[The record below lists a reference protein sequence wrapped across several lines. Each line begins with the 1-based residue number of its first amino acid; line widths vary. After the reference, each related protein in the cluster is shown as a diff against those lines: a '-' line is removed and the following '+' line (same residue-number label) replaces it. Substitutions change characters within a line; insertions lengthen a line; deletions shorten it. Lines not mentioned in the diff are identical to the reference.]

1 MFEAFLRIESFR
13 LKFCQ
18 TKRQTSGKAK
28 RKKTVGR
35 LISSREQMVIGQT
48 NEFSLMYINITEGHK
63 DHMTRV
69 CQYAK
74 VVLI

>member
-1 MFEAFLRIESFR
+1 MFEAFLRIESLR

-35 LISSREQMVIGQT
+35 LISEQMVIGQT

-63 DHMTRV
+63 DT
-69 CQYAK
+69 
-74 VVLI
+74 